1 MVKIFNEILYL
12 VDFKKDFKKLSK
24 RFRSLPEDLNSFI
37 RHQLQLFHKL
47 NVDNQGIFQIPG
59 PPFTEPQIYKA
70 TKFAC
75 KALKGR
81 GVQSGIRVIYAYFE
95 QNDKIEF
102 IEIYFKGDK
111 TNENKQRIIQ
121 HYKPIVES

>member
-12 VDFKKDFKKLSK
+12 ADFKKDFKKLSK

-59 PPFTEPQIYKA
+59 LPFTEPQIYKA

>member
-12 VDFKKDFKKLSK
+12 ADFKKDFKKLSK
-24 RFRSLPEDLNSFI
+24 RFRSLPEDSNSFI

-59 PPFTEPQIYKA
+59 LPFTEPQIYKA

>member
-59 PPFTEPQIYKA
+59 LPFTEPQIYKA